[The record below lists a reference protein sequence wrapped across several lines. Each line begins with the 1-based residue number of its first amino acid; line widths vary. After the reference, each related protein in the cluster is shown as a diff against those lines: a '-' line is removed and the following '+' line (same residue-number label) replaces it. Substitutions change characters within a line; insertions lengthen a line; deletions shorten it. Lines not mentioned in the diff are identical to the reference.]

1 MAEEL
6 RQLLADYQ
14 DRVYNQAY
22 RMLGS
27 HEDAEEAT
35 QDVFLRIHRSREE
48 FRGESKLSTWIYRI
62 TANVCISKLRK
73 KELAVSSLD
82 DELDEDGTTLKD
94 FLPADCSDPA
104 ALFEEKETAEYIRT
118 QIRSLP
124 PKWAMAISFY
134 HFNDMSYDE
143 IAEAMEIPAATVAT
157 YIKRGRMQLAVRLA
171 KDFGKPGAFE

>member
-6 RQLLADYQ
+6 RKLLADYQ

-22 RMLGS
+22 RMLGN
-27 HEDAEEAT
+27 HEDAEEAV
-35 QDVFLRIHRSREE
+35 QDVFLRIHHSRDE

-82 DELDEDGTTLKD
+82 AELDDDGTTLKD
-94 FLPADCSDPA
+94 YLPGDCSDPST
-104 ALFEEKETAEYIRT
+104 LYEKKETAEYIRA

-124 PKWAMAISFY
+124 PKWAMALSLY
-134 HFNDMSYDE
+134 HFNDMPYDE
-143 IAEAMEIPAATVAT
+143 IAETMEIPAATVAT
-157 YIKRGRMQLAVRLA
+157 YIKRGRMQLAVQLA
-171 KDFGKPGAFE
+171 KDFGHAGVNR